1 LDWCSAGTPRKDPGG
16 GTEEIAGGLTL
27 STRTPLL
34 MALGAS
40 QAMNDIMEL

>member
-1 LDWCSAGTPRKDPGG
+1 MLDEGCSMHTP
-16 GTEEIAGGLTL
+16 